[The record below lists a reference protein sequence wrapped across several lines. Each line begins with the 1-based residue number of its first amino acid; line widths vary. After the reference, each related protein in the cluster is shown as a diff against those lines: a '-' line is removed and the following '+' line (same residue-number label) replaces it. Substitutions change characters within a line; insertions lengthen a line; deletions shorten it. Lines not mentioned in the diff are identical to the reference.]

1 IEQAKNYN
9 FCVKYWEEFVAYLK
23 QATFPQEIN
32 EYIQGYI
39 KYVTE
44 VCNIVELKKIDFN
57 KLNSLFFFNNLV
69 KKTISEFVK
78 EDLKIDLYSTP
89 RAFGPGYSG
98 QYFSLKKLQGTNE
111 VYPWFGIWYGY
122 TDENEENEP
131 IIYIAFE
138 KDWCNI
144 IYDKFKNSAIR
155 GNMFNVET
163 NESPK
168 EVIFRLNK
176 AFFDE
181 FKKEDTTLERQKEI
195 LSSFFKEVINVVK
208 KYLL

>member
-1 IEQAKNYN
+1 M
-9 FCVKYWEEFVAYLK
+9 
-23 QATFPQEIN
+23 
-32 EYIQGYI
+32 
-39 KYVTE
+39 
-44 VCNIVELKKIDFN
+44 ELKKIDFN

-176 AFFDE
+176 VFFDE

-195 LSSFFKEVINVVK
+195 LSSFFEEVINVVK